1 MSLEENKI
9 FHAGKHMGKTPD
21 GLAGSR
27 KVSPWYQ
34 LLIVFPILLM
44 GSLLESFVFQLTLIY
59 TKCPY
64 FTRNWNVST

>member
-21 GLAGSR
+21 GLAGNH
-27 KVSPWYQ
+27 KASPWYQ

-44 GSLLESFVFQLTLIY
+44 GSLSESFPFQLTLIHQ
-59 TKCPY
+59 
-64 FTRNWNVST
+64 VSILH